1 MNYTKAIDYAVNHTW
16 LSISYADA
24 LPYFNKRRNEIVNI
38 IKDRVNKDFFFD
50 IFTTDLVSWQREYP
64 LPIASDSTV
73 WITNIERLEMY
84 DKSTDTYRSLKENKI
99 LTNKSFDELANIHPS
114 KWSYIV
120 RDSSLFIFPTPTEN
134 ITDWIV
140 MYATNTL
147 RDVTESSTADDIF
160 QWHSEL
166 REYMQLI
173 ADGVVIDLYAKARQY
188 DDKNIAQQD
197 YNDNIQKMIKAL
209 GNRTLVVAYEEM
221 PDLSY
226 LE

>member
-16 LSISYADA
+16 LSISYDDA
-24 LPYFNKRRNEIVNI
+24 LLYFNKRRNEIVNI

-50 IFTTDLVSWQREYP
+50 IFSTDLVSWQREYP
-64 LPIASDSTV
+64 LPQASDTDV
-73 WITNIERLEMY
+73 GITNIERIEV
-84 DKSTDTYRSLKENKI
+84 KYRSSDEYREVKENRTLSK
-99 LTNKSFDELANIHPS
+99 KSRDELANIS
-114 KWSYIV
+114 INDGSYIV
-120 RDSSLFIFPTPTEN
+120 RDSSLFLFPTPTEN
-134 ITDWIV
+134 IVDWLI

-147 RDVTESSTADDIF
+147 RDVTVSSTADDIF

-166 REYMQLI
+166 REYVQLI

-209 GNRTLVVAYEEM
+209 SNRTLEIAYSEM
-221 PDLSY
+221 PDLSDY
-226 LE
+226 E